1 MEDPS
6 RKRKILEKMENNLS
20 ISIKHNDSEAKILK
34 AVEKVREAKL
44 SLFKGQREI
53 SKYQEISDNEKLAE
67 NISHHLQNIE
77 KNIKLWESLSNNE
90 IIKLYSGENV

>member
-20 ISIKHNDSEAKILK
+20 IALKRNDSKEIILK

-53 SKYQEISDNEKLAE
+53 AKYKEIEGNSALAE
-67 NISHHLQNIE
+67 NIEHHLSNIE
-77 KNIKLWESLSNNE
+77 KNIKSWESLQSDE
-90 IIKLYSGENV
+90 IIKLYIG